1 MRQNDF
7 TAKILQI
14 LLFHTE
20 HKTDNNINIKF
31 LLTEGLQILQLA
43 VLMIY
48 SDKGVLRILER
59 LQ

>member
-7 TAKILQI
+7 KVKILQI
-14 LLFHTE
+14 LLFYTE
-20 HKTDNNINIKF
+20 HKTDNNINIKL